1 MTCTTLL
8 DGYNVIFSCGLY
20 GKHATAESLAQ
31 GRERLLKEITQRFG
45 AKSGNVT
52 VVFDAKKTPLS
63 GQKKQQVEYG
73 IDVHYAIGY
82 SNADL
87 LIDELISIHPD
98 PQRLTVISSDHWVQN
113 AARRRRAQFVDSEQW
128 YFEDVSKKKQSEP
141 NLNST
146 NALEDISQT
155 LLSDTE
161 KESWKSWEKTLH
173 ENSELDRTSK
183 QSVSDPARPADE
195 NIALFPQDYLEELQ
209 RQLRDRPQDD
219 S

>member
-1 MTCTTLL
+1 M
-8 DGYNVIFSCGLY
+8 
-20 GKHATAESLAQ
+20 
-31 GRERLLKEITQRFG
+31 
-45 AKSGNVT
+45 
-52 VVFDAKKTPLS
+52 VFDAKRTPLS
-63 GQKKQQVEYG
+63 GQKKQQVEHG

-128 YFEDVSKKKQSEP
+128 YFKDVSKKKQSEP
-141 NLNST
+141 NLNPT
-146 NALEDISQT
+146 NAPKDISQK

-183 QSVSDPARPADE
+183 QSAGDPARPTDE
-195 NIALFPQDYLEELQ
+195 NIALFPQDYLEELK